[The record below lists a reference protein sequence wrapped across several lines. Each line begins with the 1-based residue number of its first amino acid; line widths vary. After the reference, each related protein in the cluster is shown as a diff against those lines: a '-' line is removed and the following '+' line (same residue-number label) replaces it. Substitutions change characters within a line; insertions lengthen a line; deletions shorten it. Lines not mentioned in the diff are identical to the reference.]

1 MVWTLEDNPL
11 DTNELKIFRYIFK
24 QSGSRDL
31 AHTITRFIDLR
42 NYLEKNKFKS
52 AAELRQNVLSNG
64 APIFSKDDSEIIFKL
79 TLKSGGGEILD
90 GAVQD
95 FVTFIYDLQPAFAK
109 DLVDYASPLVFI
121 LKTLESSPE
130 FGPLLGIALDTI
142 TATLPTIASSIENL
156 APELAGPPGALIG
169 WMIASMFVS
178 LSMMLHVSRAQF
190 GHAFTNS
197 FLLIPFLGTSLY
209 NAAMSGERLVETIAK
224 KRERLIKSV
233 QRLFGDD
240 IAYTIDGLAPQ
251 IPHTTAGKRLSS
263 RLHRKGKWR
272 TQKKLR

>member
-11 DTNELKIFRYIFK
+11 DTNKIFRYIFK
-24 QSGSRDL
+24 QSGSKDL
-31 AHTITRFIDLR
+31 ANTITRFIDLR
-42 NYLEKNKFKS
+42 KYLEKNKFQNAS
-52 AAELRQNVLSNG
+52 ELRQNILSKG
-64 APIFSKDDSEIIFKL
+64 TPVFSKDESEIIFNL
-79 TLKSGGGEILD
+79 TLKTGGGEILD

-95 FVTFIYDLQPAFAK
+95 FVTFVYDLQPAIAK
-109 DLVDYASPLVFI
+109 DLIDYASPLVFI

-130 FGPLLGIALDTI
+130 FGPLLGVSLDTI
-142 TATLPTIASSIENL
+142 TAALPTIASSIENL

-169 WMIASMFVS
+169 WMIASIFVS

-190 GHAFTNS
+190 GQAFTNS

-209 NAAMSGERLVETIAK
+209 NAAMSGERLVETISK
-224 KRERLIKSV
+224 KRDRLIKV
-233 QRLFGDD
+233 VKKLFGDD
-240 IAYTIDGLAPQ
+240 IGYTIDGLTPE
-251 IPHTTAGKRLSS
+251 IPHSAKGGKRLSS